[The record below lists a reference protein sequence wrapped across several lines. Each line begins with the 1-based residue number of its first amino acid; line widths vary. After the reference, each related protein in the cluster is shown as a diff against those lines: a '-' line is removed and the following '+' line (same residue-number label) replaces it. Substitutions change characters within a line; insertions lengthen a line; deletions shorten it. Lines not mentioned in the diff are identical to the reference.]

1 MLPLV
6 TSIAASS
13 SVLVLALWYAQSR
26 SRHDLRLRTLM
37 EPQRMLAEQSDPFS
51 QRVAFP
57 IANSMVN
64 LLLALL
70 PTALIGR
77 ARQWLLIAGD
87 RLVISQF
94 LTIVLI
100 SATALPAAL
109 FLLIFAATGGSA
121 PVFVWFPIP
130 LAAAA
135 GIIFPFLL
143 LKRAARKRQQVIWR
157 SMPNALDLLTTCVE
171 AGLSLDFGV
180 QRVAEKYPGPLA
192 DEFHRVLREMGLGK
206 PRREALTEMT
216 ERIQLPDVTT
226 FINSIVQAEQLGT
239 SVGDVLRIQAKQM
252 RMRRRQRAEQIA
264 HQAPVKMV
272 FPMVL
277 FLMPSLFLITIGPI
291 ILQVIRAFQEA

>member
-1 MLPLV
+1 MLAVL

-13 SVLVLALWYAQSR
+13 SVLVLVVWYGLSR

-57 IANSMVN
+57 AVNSMVN
-64 LLLALL
+64 ILLAIL
-70 PTALIGR
+70 PTSLIGR

-87 RLVISQF
+87 RLSITQF
-94 LTIVLI
+94 LTMVLI
-100 SATALPAAL
+100 SATAVPGAI
-109 FLLIFAATGGSA
+109 FMMIFALSGGSA
-121 PVFVWFPIP
+121 PAYLWLPVPM
-130 LAAAA
+130 AAAA
-135 GIIFPFLL
+135 GLLFPFLL

-171 AGLSLDFGV
+171 AGLSLDFGI
-180 QRVAEKYPGPLA
+180 QRVAEKYPGPLS

-206 PRREALTEMT
+206 PRRDALAEMT

-226 FINSIVQAEQLGT
+226 FINSLIQAEQLGT

-272 FPMVL
+272 IPMVL

-291 ILQVIRAFQEA
+291 ILQVIKAFQDN